1 MIERCTKKRLL
12 FSIVLLVGLSILI
25 VLLEHHLTRNPGHH
39 HLLADS
45 LGKENSSPKPGLE
58 DPYCWLSEEFSIVEE
73 CHQCTDLE
81 KTEKSCELT
90 GYQEQVKCKTFGTT
104 NRSCGQLLLLEERRF
119 WILEIFSLILGL
131 FSSSFVI
138 WRQRKLEHQT
148 MLRIQRQI
156 NFN

>member
-1 MIERCTKKRLL
+1 MINVLITTLL
-12 FSIVLLVGLSILI
+12 S
-25 VLLEHHLTRNPGHH
+25 
-39 HLLADS
+39 
-45 LGKENSSPKPGLE
+45 
-58 DPYCWLSEEFSIVEE
+58 
-73 CHQCTDLE
+73 
-81 KTEKSCELT
+81 
-90 GYQEQVKCKTFGTT
+90 
-104 NRSCGQLLLLEERRF
+104 SCGQLLLLEERRF

>member
-1 MIERCTKKRLL
+1 MLLIKRISYLINVLITTLL
-12 FSIVLLVGLSILI
+12 S
-25 VLLEHHLTRNPGHH
+25 
-39 HLLADS
+39 
-45 LGKENSSPKPGLE
+45 
-58 DPYCWLSEEFSIVEE
+58 
-73 CHQCTDLE
+73 
-81 KTEKSCELT
+81 
-90 GYQEQVKCKTFGTT
+90 
-104 NRSCGQLLLLEERRF
+104 SCGQLLLLEERRF